1 MSMDRLS
8 KKINDH
14 NWTINLPSHSNSRMA
29 SRKPSHCR
37 MTTCVP
43 IMCRPKF
50 LSDVHLTWTFWLL
63 VKKCLGNTAL
73 KKISTDH
80 RAYINLPYF
89 NNNNQPPTDRNTS
102 ENPRKVGAHL
112 RVNDPIPRSWVFS
125 PRHHQW
131 VEAPVRTTAHSFR
144 SSRVFFSRVFVGTFS
159 SGGFLKRPPK
169 IPGCCTDKTWMFTNL
184 EWAHVPFFMLE
195 KLCQPQKH

>member
-8 KKINDH
+8 KKNDH
-14 NWTINLPSHSNSRMA
+14 NRTINLPSHSNSRMA

-50 LSDVHLTWTFWLL
+50 PQ
-63 VKKCLGNTAL
+63 KKCLGNTAL

-80 RAYINLPYF
+80 RAYIKSTIFQAQQP
-89 NNNNQPPTDRNTS
+89 PPTDRNTS

-131 VEAPVRTTAHSFR
+131 VEAPVPTTAHSFR
-144 SSRVFFSRVFVGTFS
+144 SSRVLFFS
-159 SGGFLKRPPK
+159 GFCWDVLKRR
-169 IPGCCTDKTWMFTNL
+169 IFWND
-184 EWAHVPFFMLE
+184 
-195 KLCQPQKH
+195 PQKSQDVAPIKRGCSPIWSEHMCLF